1 MGVVDAE
8 FMPDAEPKA
17 MNVSDSLLMSMSM
30 SVAHYIPRTL
40 PSPPGHLLNLA
51 AQWAS
56 CDVYANM
63 SSLGHKGLGLPQVL
77 KKVLKKELKKIT
89 ALKKVLKKVF

>member
-30 SVAHYIPRTL
+30 SVAHYNPRTL
-40 PSPPGHLLNLA
+40 PSPQDIYRIWPHYELAVMFMQICPHLALYNLR
-51 AQWAS
+51 
-56 CDVYANM
+56 
-63 SSLGHKGLGLPQVL
+63 
-77 KKVLKKELKKIT
+77 
-89 ALKKVLKKVF
+89 